1 MAVGEEGYIDL
12 FYAAFSEAPKNFLI
26 LRCCFNHLKSNSI
39 CQRFLYIGTDTV
51 IEDIV
56 FIHGKSDVGHNN
68 SIGVHYYISGRFN
81 SAAYRI
87 IGKRN
92 FIGVCVIMAD
102 HISITDYI
110 WVGLRRI
117 EAKDIERSE
126 KYMSL
131 AAKLYKIE

>member
-1 MAVGEEGYIDL
+1 
-12 FYAAFSEAPKNFLI
+12 
-26 LRCCFNHLKSNSI
+26 H
-39 CQRFLYIGTDTV
+39 T
-51 IEDIV
+51 
-56 FIHGKSDVGHNN
+56 
-68 SIGVHYYISGRFN
+68 YISGRFN
-81 SAAYRI
+81 SAGYCT